1 MKAIIVMFDSLN
13 RHLLPPYA
21 PGTFVQAP
29 NFQRLAERAVTFENC
44 YAGSMPCMPARRE
57 MHTGRYNFLHR
68 SWGPLEPWDD
78 SMPELLKRSGV
89 HTHLVSDHPHY
100 WEDGGATYH
109 PRYST
114 WEFFRGQEGDPWK
127 GVVSAGVN
135 DGGFKSALHRQDEVN
150 RSYMP
155 TEAEHAQ
162 TLTFDAGLD
171 FLRTN
176 AEADDWLL
184 QIETF
189 DPHEP
194 FFSHQHYKD
203 LYPDDYD
210 GPRFDWPEYERVT
223 QDQQTVD
230 HVRNEYAAL
239 VTMCDRSL
247 GRVLD
252 AMDELDLWQDTMLL
266 VNTDHG
272 FLLGEHGWWAKSV
285 QPWFN
290 ELVHLPMFLW
300 DPRFPAAGER
310 RNALVQTVDVAPTML
325 GYFGMQPTADMQGG
339 DLASV
344 ARTDRTL
351 RDGALFGIHGG
362 HVNVTDGRYVYMR
375 APWRSDNTPL
385 EEYTLMPTHMRGRF
399 EVSELADAELAPAF
413 GFTKGVRPLRV
424 TGHSAINPYAY
435 GTLLFDLATDPGQ
448 EHPIVDDEIELTM
461 IELLVGLMRANEAPA
476 SQFERL
482 GLPAT
487 GQVTH
492 DHLLVARQRD
502 RAEEAAEP
510 LPPLD
515 SFPSGA
521 FGLETPLQDLLANP
535 AAAHVITTHLP
546 ALRHNEMINMI
557 AGSSIY
563 QIAAVVP
570 VPHRTLSAVADELAA
585 LPA

>member
-13 RHLLPPYA
+13 RHLLPPYG
-21 PGTFVQAP
+21 PSFVHAP
-29 NFQRLAERAVTFENC
+29 NFERLAARTVTFDNC

-135 DGGFKSALHRQDEVN
+135 QGGFKNALHRQDQVN

-155 TEAEHAQ
+155 TEDEHAQ
-162 TLTFDAGLD
+162 TLTFEAGLD

-176 AEADDWLL
+176 ADADNWLL

-194 FFSHQHYKD
+194 FFTHQHYKD
-203 LYPDDYD
+203 LYPHDYD
-210 GPRFDWPEYERVT
+210 GPQFDWPAYERVT

-252 AMDELDLWQDTMLL
+252 AMDELGLWDDTMLL

-310 RNALVQTVDVAPTML
+310 RDALVQTVDIAPTML
-325 GYFGMQPTADMQGG
+325 GYFGLQPTADMQGG
-339 DLASV
+339 DLAAV
-344 ARTDRTL
+344 ARADRPL

-375 APWRSDNTPL
+375 APERPDNAPL

-399 EVSELADAELAPAF
+399 EVAEFADAELAPAF
-413 GFTKGVRPLRV
+413 GFTKGVRPLRM
-424 TGHSAINPYAY
+424 TGRAAINPYAY
-435 GTLLFDLATDPGQ
+435 GTLLFDLETDPGQ
-448 EHPIVDDEIELTM
+448 RHPIVDDAIELRM
-461 IELLVGLMRANEAPA
+461 IELLVTLMRANEAPE
-476 SQFERL
+476 SQFVRL
-482 GLPAT
+482 GLPAI
-487 GQVTH
+487 GAVGSQ
-492 DHLLVARQRD
+492 HLLVSRQAD
-502 RAEEAAEP
+502 RAAEAAEP
-510 LPPLD
+510 LPPLE
-515 SFPSGA
+515 SFASGDL
-521 FGLETPLQDLLANP
+521 GLDTPLHELLANP